1 MSIDNHN
8 IIFNNFKEG
17 ALYSKS
23 FHIDKYSAKHEL
35 KKERLVLTKHT
46 SLSLIISFILTTAC
60 FYLYIASVL
69 NIYCIYQRRM
79 HS

>member
-35 KKERLVLTKHT
+35 KKERLVLTKECVAF
-46 SLSLIISFILTTAC
+46 IISFVIWGAH
-60 FYLYIASVL
+60 F
-69 NIYCIYQRRM
+69 NYCKFLFVY
-79 HS
+79 S

>member
-35 KKERLVLTKHT
+35 KKERLVLTKECVAF
-46 SLSLIISFILTTAC
+46 IISFVIW
-60 FYLYIASVL
+60 
-69 NIYCIYQRRM
+69 
-79 HS
+79 